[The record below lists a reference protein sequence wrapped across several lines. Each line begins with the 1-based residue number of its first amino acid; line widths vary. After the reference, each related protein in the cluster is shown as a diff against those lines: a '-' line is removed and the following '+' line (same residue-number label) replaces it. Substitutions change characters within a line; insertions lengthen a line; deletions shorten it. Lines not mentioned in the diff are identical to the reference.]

1 MKAQKARSATPTP
14 YIGRIATGEVAD
26 TPSKAP
32 GRAAGGRAGGPKR
45 GLVDWKAPAAKM
57 SAADPK
63 TLCA

>member
-32 GRAAGGRAGGPKR
+32 GRAAGAAGGPKR
-45 GLVDWKAPAAKM
+45 GLVGWKAPAATM